1 MGRTSTDDQRR
12 NFAEALTMYLAR
24 ANMRPADLMRALQ
37 AEGFPAHQAS
47 MSHWTK
53 GQAEPVRHVVY
64 AMELLLNLQ
73 PGLLS
78 RHLGYLPTFAV
89 SIAPVD
95 VETALLADDRLTPDQ
110 RQLLLAT
117 YRTLI
122 GL

>member
-1 MGRTSTDDQRR
+1 MERTSTDEQRR
-12 NFAEALTMYLAR
+12 SFAEALAMYLQR
-24 ANMRPADLMRALQ
+24 ATMRPADLMRALQ
-37 AEGFPAHQAS
+37 ADGFPARQS
-47 MSHWTK
+47 SVSHWTT

-64 AMELLLNLQ
+64 AMERLLNLQ

-95 VETALLADDRLTPDQ
+95 VETALLADDLLSPDQ

>member
-1 MGRTSTDDQRR
+1 MERTSTDEQRR
-12 NFAEALTMYLAR
+12 SFAEALAMYLQR

-37 AEGFPAHQAS
+37 ADGFPARQS
-47 MSHWTK
+47 SVSHWTT

-64 AMELLLNLQ
+64 AMERLLNLQ

-95 VETALLADDRLTPDQ
+95 VETALLADDLLSPDQ

>member
-1 MGRTSTDDQRR
+1 MERTSTDEQRR
-12 NFAEALTMYLAR
+12 NFAEALKMYLGRAR
-24 ANMRPADLMRALQ
+24 MRPADLMRAMQ
-37 AEGFPAHQAS
+37 AEGFSVRQAS
-47 MSHWTK
+47 VSQWTT
-53 GQAEPVRHVVY
+53 GVSEPSRHFVY
-64 AMELLLNLQ
+64 AMERLLDLQ

>member
-64 AMELLLNLQ
+64 AMERLLNLQ
-73 PGLLS
+73 PGLLF

>member
-1 MGRTSTDDQRR
+1 MERTSTDEQRR
-12 NFAEALTMYLAR
+12 SFAEALKMYLQR

-37 AEGFPAHQAS
+37 LEGFPARQAS
-47 MSHWTK
+47 VSQWTT
-53 GQAEPVRHVVY
+53 GQVEPVRHVVY
-64 AMELLLNLQ
+64 AMERLLNLQ

-89 SIAPVD
+89 SISPVD